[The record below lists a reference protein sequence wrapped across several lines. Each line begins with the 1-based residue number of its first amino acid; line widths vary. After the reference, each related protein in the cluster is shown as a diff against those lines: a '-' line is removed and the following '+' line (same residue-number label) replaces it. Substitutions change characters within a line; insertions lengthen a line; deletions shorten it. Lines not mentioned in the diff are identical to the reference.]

1 LLSDSCK
8 DDQKKKCL
16 IGNSKEVYDNQP
28 DLTIKC
34 DIPDD
39 TYTESERFF
48 PEWNWDEIY
57 SYGPQIQR
65 LPWFTNDLDSD
76 LREELNCRNIRGG
89 KFLDIGTGPAT
100 QAIQLSKLGF
110 EVTATDISQRAI
122 MRARSLS
129 QDVKFIADDILDS
142 RLSKDGYLFDYI
154 FDRGCFHTLNPK
166 YRSQYVTQVKK
177 LMARRALFFLK
188 TFSSKQPPGPG
199 PYRFSV
205 DTIREYFSKELM
217 LLCSKETIYEGTFR
231 VLPRALFVVMTRND

>member
-1 LLSDSCK
+1 MLSNSCK
-8 DDQKKKCL
+8 DDQKKNCL
-16 IGNSKEVYDNQP
+16 IGNPKEVYDNRLNLP
-28 DLTIKC
+28 IKC

-39 TYTESERFF
+39 TYAESERFF

-57 SYGPQIQR
+57 SYGPQVRR
-65 LPWFTNDLDSD
+65 LPWFTDDLDSD
-76 LREELNCRNIRGG
+76 LREELNSRDIRGG

-110 EVTATDISQRAI
+110 EVTATDISERAI
-122 MRARSLS
+122 MRARPLS
-129 QDVKFIADDILDS
+129 QDVKFIVDDILDS

-166 YRSQYVTQVKK
+166 YRSQYVSQVKK
-177 LMARRALFFLK
+177 LMARRALLFLK

-205 DTIREYFSKELM
+205 DMIREYFSKDLM
-217 LLCSKETIYEGTFR
+217 LLFSKETVYEGTFR